1 MEKKDIFILAIDGG
15 GIFGVVPLVILR
27 HIEEKTGYPISRLF
41 HFLAG
46 TSTGGLISLG
56 LTCPSHKN
64 EPLYSARQLL
74 QLYAHYAPAIF
85 SQTPLARL
93 CQLSSISRMIH
104 QALYSQYSSRPM
116 KASFRAIFG
125 RTPLSQALT
134 PTLVPAYAI
143 GGAAITKSRLKLFRS
158 HEGQW
163 GKNFTPIKH
172 RDYLMTDVAMATSA
186 VPTYFIPHWT
196 SRIGYPPASLP
207 EYCLIDGG
215 VAVNDPSL
223 IAYVEASRM
232 FPGCTI
238 HILSLSGGQESGP
251 YSVAHHK
258 GTSTGYLAWSKDIA
272 KLIIGPSVATQ
283 QKILERLIQQDNK
296 VPSFLRIQLENSSM
310 IHWNDHNPA
319 HVKALEK
326 SGENLLE
333 KEIGQKLSHFLDQLL
348 HSRGLYP
355 PTPKEPS

>member
-1 MEKKDIFILAIDGG
+1 MEKKDIFILSIDGG

-27 HIEEKTGYPISRLF
+27 HIEEKTGYPVSRLF
-41 HFLAG
+41 HFFAG

-64 EPLYSARQLL
+64 EPLYSAHELL
-74 QLYAHYAPAIF
+74 QLYAHHSPSIF

-93 CQLSSISRMIH
+93 CQLSPITRIIH

-125 RTPLSQALT
+125 RTLLSQALA
-134 PTLVPAYAI
+134 PVLVPSYAI

-158 HEGQW
+158 HDGQW
-163 GKNFTPIKH
+163 EKNFAPIKH

-196 SRIGYPPASLP
+196 SRVGYSPSEPP

-223 IAYVEASRM
+223 IAYVEANRM
-232 FPGCTI
+232 FPGCTP
-238 HILSLSGGQESGP
+238 HILSLSGGQETAP

-258 GTSTGYLAWSKDIA
+258 GTSTGYMAWSKDIA
-272 KLIIGPSVATQ
+272 KLIIGPSVTTQ
-283 QKILERLIQQDNK
+283 QKILERLIQQDSK
-296 VPSFLRIQLENSSM
+296 GPSFLRIQLENSSM
-310 IHWNDHNPA
+310 IRWNDHNPA
-319 HVKALEK
+319 HVKTLEK
-326 SGENLLE
+326 LGKNLLE
-333 KEIGQKLSHFLDQLL
+333 KETGQKLDNFLDQLL
-348 HSRGLYP
+348 STRDL
-355 PTPKEPS
+355 KR